1 MKMNNKSGFNYTSPF
16 PPSKHAHIPFPALLQ
31 TQVSFSHQLSSHTC
45 MHLYAHIYSQPQPT
59 ESV

>member
-31 TQVSFSHQLSSHTC
+31 TQVSFSHQLSSH
-45 MHLYAHIYSQPQPT
+45 MYALVCTYIFSTIAY
-59 ESV
+59 